1 MALSQTNMKTTIAIL
16 LLAGIC
22 AAQDIQVVTR
32 TNFLSKVTYDAAG
45 KRQVERVPIV
55 QQVPLPLV
63 ANNPAELETIL
74 NQLATNQVYAASF
87 IQPIGGTNSAP
98 LYQVQLRK
106 R

>member
-1 MALSQTNMKTTIAIL
+1 MKTTIAIL

-22 AAQDIQVVTR
+22 AAQDVQVVTR

-55 QQVPLPLV
+55 QQIPLPLV

-74 NQLATNQVYAASF
+74 NQLATNQTYAVSF
-87 IQPIGGTNSAP
+87 ISVVGGTNGAP
-98 LYQVQLRK
+98 SYLILVKARK
-106 R
+106 